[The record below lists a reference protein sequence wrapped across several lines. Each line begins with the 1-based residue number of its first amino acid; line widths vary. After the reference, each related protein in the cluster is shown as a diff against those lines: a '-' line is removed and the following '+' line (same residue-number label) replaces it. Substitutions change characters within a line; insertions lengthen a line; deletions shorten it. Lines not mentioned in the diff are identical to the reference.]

1 MTRAAYLRMY
11 LPADPAVTPERGLV
25 DPEYPGDVDGL
36 RYGRYGLVAES
47 LEDDG
52 FIAEWHGERWMCPRN
67 ARLRMLQGVLAFHN
81 AYGDAGGH
89 LVIPEATARVAAD
102 ELERIRHDQPEIRSH
117 ILTSAWHVPPRWF
130 LCFSPDEKELI
141 DSAGHTCVRYR
152 TSRSSAVVRVRRA
165 LDALHRAGFT
175 RAITGDIEELFEWLE
190 GFPDACMV
198 ELDYGSVAAL
208 FGDGQLAMDD
218 SAQDILESVE
228 ALERG
233 DLTKAQ
239 RRYFDLAGR
248 WSSAMSVGQRS

>member
-1 MTRAAYLRMY
+1 MTNAAYLRMY
-11 LPADPAVTPERGLV
+11 LPADPAESLERGYV
-25 DPEYPGDVDGL
+25 DPEHPGSDTAL
-36 RYGRYGLVAES
+36 RYGRFGLVAES

-52 FIAEWHGERWMCPRN
+52 FIVEWNGERWMCPRH

-81 AYGDAGGH
+81 AYGDAGGN

-102 ELERIRHDQPEIRSH
+102 ELERLRHDQPEIRSH

-130 LCFSPDEKELI
+130 LCFTPEDKEMVET
-141 DSAGHTCVRYR
+141 AGHPTVRYR
-152 TSRSSAVVRVRRA
+152 TSRVQAVSRVRRA

-198 ELDYGSVAAL
+198 ELDYGSVSEL
-208 FGDGQLAMDD
+208 FEAGQLAMDD
-218 SAQDILESVE
+218 SAQEIWDSVE

-233 DLTKAQ
+233 DLPGAQ
-239 RRYFDLAGR
+239 EIYFELAGR
-248 WSSAMSVGQRS
+248 WSLAMAVGYHS